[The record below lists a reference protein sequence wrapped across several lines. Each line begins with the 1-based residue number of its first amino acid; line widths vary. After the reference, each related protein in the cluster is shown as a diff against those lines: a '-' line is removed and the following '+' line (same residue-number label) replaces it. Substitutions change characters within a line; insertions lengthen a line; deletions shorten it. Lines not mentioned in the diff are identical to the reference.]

1 MSVHRITL
9 DLDDDE
15 YSAIVNSLQ
24 EYEADLRH
32 QQAEDDRNGIDHS
45 GRQQDIDMVAEL
57 IAKIEEATDN
67 GELVSPA

>member
-45 GRQQDIDMVAEL
+45 ARAQDIDMVAEL

>member
-9 DLDDDE
+9 DLDDGE
-15 YSAIVNSLQ
+15 YSAIVNSLR
-24 EYEADLRH
+24 EYESELRNA
-32 QQAEDDRNGIDHS
+32 QYNDEVNGIDHS
-45 GRQQDIDMVAEL
+45 GRQQDIDMVTEL